1 MLIGITG
8 LMGSGKTTLCNLL
21 LQKDNSITYIDVDK
35 FRHDLFNNKDYINEL
50 SNNLNKEIITYKDL
64 NYIIYNNNNCMN
76 IYKNILYK
84 YLFNYLNKISE
95 KLVIVEWALIIQ
107 DNLIEKFDKLII
119 VNTSIDDILKRNTFN
134 DLSTDDVKL
143 RLNLQLRNYNIKNI
157 NISYTIHKNI
167 DDTYKF
173 IMK

>member
-35 FRHDLFNNKDYINEL
+35 FRHNLFNNKDYINEL
-50 SNNLNKEIITYKDL
+50 SNNLNKKIITYKDL
-64 NYIIYNNNNCMN
+64 NSVIYNDDNYMN

-84 YLFNYLNKISE
+84 YLFNYINRISS